1 MISNAYNFIFVHI
14 PKTAG
19 NAIQNIL
26 GKYSEDRIVKNG
38 HDKDGIHR
46 FGVVS
51 SCGTIKHATLT
62 DYFAVLSTE
71 NFKEKRKI
79 TCIRNPWDRAI
90 SFYFSPHRG
99 CSHWDRDAFIR
110 TLDKIQPIS
119 YFMQL
124 PNTVDLKANFN
135 FIIRYEQID
144 LDFSNLCQFL
154 GFATKKL
161 PKINQ
166 GIHQDYIKY
175 YDTELIDLVADRFQE
190 DITLF
195 NYEFHK

>member
-1 MISNAYNFIFVHI
+1 MHI

-19 NAIQNIL
+19 NAIQSVL
-26 GKYSEDRIVKNG
+26 RKYSEDRVVKNS

-51 SCGTIKHATLT
+51 SYGTEKHATLT
-62 DYFAVLSTE
+62 NYFTVLSAE
-71 NFKEKRKI
+71 KFKEKQKI

-90 SFYFSPHRG
+90 SFYFSPHRE
-99 CSHWDRDAFIR
+99 CNHWDRNEFIH
-110 TLDKIQPIS
+110 TLDNIQPIS
-119 YFMQL
+119 YFMKL
-124 PNTVDLKANFN
+124 PHTTDLKANFD

-154 GFATKKL
+154 GFSAEKL

-166 GIHQDYIKY
+166 GIHQSYIKY
-175 YDTELIDLVADRFQE
+175 YDSELIDLVADRFQE

-195 NYEFHK
+195 SYEFNK